1 MKRVKFK
8 TPYFSSFFESAG
20 TVVAEHGNYITVAV
34 DSGYLAGKTTDVS
47 RSMAISEETPVTHE
61 RLPEVS

>member
-8 TPYFSSFFESAG
+8 TPYFNSFFESAG
-20 TVVAEHGNYITVAV
+20 TVIAESGNYLTVQV

-47 RSMAISEETPVTHE
+47 RSLVICEETPVTHE
-61 RLPEVS
+61 RLPEVP